1 MRVPGELR
9 AQQLLIAVYSFPAAS
24 IQAVGDND
32 HPPGTEAFLD
42 LSTIIGIG
50 AAFGLMLMA
59 ILQGGPL
66 TIFIN
71 VPALLIVG
79 GGTIGNTLVHYPF
92 GDVFDAFNVAK
103 KTFRYQQMSIN
114 NLISQLM
121 EFANKARKE
130 GILALQGA
138 MENVDDEFL
147 KKAMQMAVDGQE
159 PETLRSMLNTEIEYI
174 QIRHGKG
181 ADIFTSIAIYAPAMG
196 MVGTLIGLV
205 QMLQTMDDPS
215 TIGPAMAVAL
225 LTTFYGAVIAN
236 IFCAPMAGKLR
247 NRSASEVLVKTL
259 IIEGMQSILSGENP
273 RIMEQ
278 KLHAFIAPK
287 LRESVF
293 NK

>member
-1 MRVPGELR
+1 M
-9 AQQLLIAVYSFPAAS
+9 
-24 IQAVGDND
+24 
-32 HPPGTEAFLD
+32 D
-42 LSTIIGIG
+42 LSTIIGIS

-71 VPALLIVG
+71 VPSLLIVV

-92 GDVFDAFNVAK
+92 GDVLEAINVAK
-103 KTFRYQQMSIN
+103 KTILYKESSIN
-114 NLISQLM
+114 DMIVQLM

-138 MENVDDEFL
+138 MEEVDDDFL
-147 KKAMQMAVDGQE
+147 VKAMQMAVDGQE
-159 PETLRSMLNTEIEYI
+159 PETLKSMLSTEVEYI
-174 QIRHGKG
+174 QLRHEKG
-181 ADIFTSIAIYAPAMG
+181 ATIFISIAAYAPAMG

-205 QMLQTMDDPS
+205 QMLQTMDDPAA
-215 TIGPAMAVAL
+215 IGPAMAVAL

-236 IFCAPMAGKLR
+236 LVCSPMAGKLKT
-247 NRSASEVLVKTL
+247 RSESEVLVKTL

-287 LRESVF
+287 LRQSTF
-293 NK
+293 K

>member
-1 MRVPGELR
+1 M
-9 AQQLLIAVYSFPAAS
+9 S
-24 IQAVGDND
+24 
-32 HPPGTEAFLD
+32 
-42 LSTIIGIG
+42 

-71 VPALLIVG
+71 IPSILIVF
-79 GGTIGNTLVHYPF
+79 GGTTGVAFVHYPF
-92 GDVFDAFNVAK
+92 SDLLDAINVAK
-103 KTFRYQQMSIN
+103 KTVLHKEASIN
-114 NLISQLM
+114 DMIVQLM

-138 MENVDDEFL
+138 MEQVDDEFL
-147 KKAMQMAVDGQE
+147 IKAMQMAVDGQE
-159 PETLRSMLNTEIEYI
+159 PETLRTMLNTEIEYI
-174 QIRHGKG
+174 QQRHEKG
-181 ADIFTSIAIYAPAMG
+181 ANIFVSLAAYAPAMG

-205 QMLQTMDDPS
+205 QMLQTMDDPAK
-215 TIGPAMAVAL
+215 IGPAMAVAL

-236 IFCAPMAGKLR
+236 VICSPMAGKL
-247 NRSASEVLVKTL
+247 NMRSQSEVLIKTL

-287 LRESVF
+287 LRESTF

>member
-1 MRVPGELR
+1 M
-9 AQQLLIAVYSFPAAS
+9 
-24 IQAVGDND
+24 
-32 HPPGTEAFLD
+32 D
-42 LSTIIGIG
+42 LSTILGIG
-50 AAFGLMLMA
+50 AAFGLMLLA

-66 TIFIN
+66 SIFIN
-71 VPALLIVG
+71 VPSIMIVF
-79 GGTIGNTLVHYPF
+79 GGTAGNTLVNYPF
-92 GDVFDAFNVAK
+92 NDVFDAFNVAK
-103 KTFRYQQMSIN
+103 KTILYKEQSVN
-114 NLISQLM
+114 DLIVQLM

-138 MENVDDEFL
+138 METINDEFL
-147 KKAMQMAVDGQE
+147 IKAMQMAVDGQE
-159 PETLRSMLNTEIEYI
+159 PETLRRMLSTEIDYI
-174 QIRHGKG
+174 QLRHEKG
-181 ADIFTSIAIYAPAMG
+181 ANIVLSIAAYAPAMG

-205 QMLQTMDDPS
+205 QMLQTMDDPA

-236 IFCAPMAGKLR
+236 VLCAPMAGKLR
-247 NRSASEVLVKTL
+247 LRSDAELLTKTL

-287 LRESVF
+287 FRESTF

>member
-1 MRVPGELR
+1 M
-9 AQQLLIAVYSFPAAS
+9 
-24 IQAVGDND
+24 
-32 HPPGTEAFLD
+32 D
-42 LSTIIGIG
+42 LSTVIGIG

-66 TIFIN
+66 SIFIN
-71 VPALLIVG
+71 VPSIMIVVG
-79 GGTIGNTLVHYPF
+79 GTFGNTLVHYPF
-92 GDVFDAFNVAK
+92 GDVFDALNVAK
-103 KTFRYQQMSIN
+103 KTFLFKDAPIN
-114 NLISQLM
+114 DLIAQLM

-138 MENVDDEFL
+138 MESVDDEFL
-147 KKAMQMAVDGQE
+147 QKAMQMAVDGQE
-159 PETLRSMLNTEIEYI
+159 PETLRKMLNTEIEYI
-174 QIRHGKG
+174 QVRHSKG
-181 ADIFTSIAIYAPAMG
+181 ADIFTSIAGYAPAMG

-205 QMLQTMDDPS
+205 QMLQTMSDPAA
-215 TIGPAMAVAL
+215 IGPAMAVAL

-236 IFCAPMAGKLR
+236 VFCAPMAGKLKL
-247 NRSASEVLVKTL
+247 RSASEVLTKTL

-287 LRESVF
+287 LRESTF